1 MDPRLVSLYRQCR
14 QAVLDAG
21 FADEVTYYQT
31 RDLDA
36 VTESEFLC
44 ELAWVIVN
52 SGMRNTVCRRL
63 WPALRRVFREFDSA
77 ARIVADRDE
86 IRPGALGIL
95 NHPGKIDAILSAAGR
110 VHHQTWPAVQT
121 EIQREGIA
129 ALRRFR
135 YIGPALC
142 YHLGKNLG
150 LPVAKPDRHL
160 LRIAAAVGY
169 KQRVQVLCEDLAA
182 ASGDLIGVVDYVL
195 WSYAVNVNPEYL
207 ARFLERR

>member
-1 MDPRLVSLYRQCR
+1 MDPRLVPLYRQCR
-14 QAVLDAG
+14 QAVLDAE
-21 FADEVTYYQT
+21 FANEVTYYQT

-52 SGMRNTVCRRL
+52 SGMRNTVCRKL
-63 WPALRRVFREFDSA
+63 WPALRGVFREFESA
-77 ARIVADRDE
+77 ARIVAERDE

-95 NHPGKIDAILSAAGR
+95 NHTGKIDAILSAAER
-110 VHHQTWPAVQT
+110 VHQEAWPAVQT
-121 EIQREGIA
+121 EIERDGIA

-135 YIGPALC
+135 FIGPTLC

-160 LRIAAAVGY
+160 LRIAAAAGY
-169 KQRVQVLCEDLAA
+169 EQGVQAFCEDLAT

-195 WSYAVNVNPEYL
+195 WSYAANVDPEYV
-207 ARFLERR
+207 ARFSELR